1 MRISPAALIA
11 AAMAQGG
18 SFARSLLGTFH
29 APIASDEDDKKRSPR
44 PARRGWS
51 VAEGKR
57 RARKARNRLRA
68 KGRHRRAVR

>member
-29 APIASDEDDKKRSPR
+29 APIASDEDKKRSPR

-51 VAEGKR
+51 VAEVKR

-68 KGRHRRAVR
+68 KGQHRKAAR

>member
-18 SFARSLLGTFH
+18 SFARSLLGGMT
-29 APIASDEDDKKRSPR
+29 PPPSDEDEKKRSPR

-57 RARKARNRLRA
+57 RARRARNRLRA
-68 KGRHRRAVR
+68 KGQHRKAAR